1 MFVWNDF
8 HCLSCVCVCVRVC
21 VLHSSSRL
29 LWYILALFYSHPNM
43 LGVTRK
49 DVEKTED
56 HVAGWDQTAYEK
68 DWKTKQQYIQ
78 FLFAS
83 RNATNLSGWRPQEVG
98 EAATDRDRPGLLTR
112 QTSAGDTAEGVMG
125 DGWWVFDGSTG
136 WWFQTCLEFSIWD
149 VILPIDE
156 VIFFSGV
163 GLDHGIPPTSL
174 WWIILMMI
182 SPIQLMDK
190 VHPSI
195 YSWYYDDNIH
205 LW

>member
-1 MFVWNDF
+1 MKFVLYMFIPD
-8 HCLSCVCVCVRVC
+8 SIICVFVCFKECHELLWLTTPGSRW
-21 VLHSSSRL
+21 SSNRPWSSRPPDAADFSR
-29 LWYILALFYSHPNM
+29 WY
-43 LGVTRK
+43 GR
-49 DVEKTED
+49 
-56 HVAGWDQTAYEK
+56 
-68 DWKTKQQYIQ
+68 
-78 FLFAS
+78 
-83 RNATNLSGWRPQEVG
+83 R
-98 EAATDRDRPGLLTR
+98 
-112 QTSAGDTAEGVMG
+112 G